1 VSLPE
6 LIERARRTEVRADLA
21 ERRVAE
27 LVRWTRPATSRWLP
41 FGAGLAVAAAA
52 AAMIVWLIRTP
63 PPEQSPVSIGDR
75 VAIVSEPGTRYRVA
89 TASHEATEIVVDR
102 GAVTARLW
110 PGAQPHELALR
121 GGDVVARATGTIYT
135 LSVDAKGG
143 AKVSVHEGKVDVSRA
158 ERHSVVSA
166 DGHAL
171 TGAAAELRALPAPPP
186 EPPAPAPTPT
196 PTPTPTP
203 ITPAPPVDA
212 PAHPVAVDAHVPT
225 ANERWREIR
234 KLRAQDQLDAAVS
247 ECIALADMKDA
258 TWSPIALVEAIRIE
272 LGPLAAPER
281 AIELAD
287 RMLREWPQHALAAE
301 TRALRK
307 QAISLRP

>member
-6 LIERARRTEVRADLA
+6 LIERARRTEVRAEIA
-21 ERRVAE
+21 VARVAE
-27 LVRWTRPATSRWLP
+27 LVRWATPEPSRWRWLP
-41 FGAGLAVAAAA
+41 FGAGLAVAGAA
-52 AAMIVWLIRTP
+52 AAMIVWMLRTP
-63 PPEQSPVSIGDR
+63 PASPTPVSIGDR

-89 TASHEATEIVVDR
+89 SASNTATEIVVDR

-135 LSVDAKGG
+135 LSVDGTGSAR
-143 AKVSVHEGKVDVSRA
+143 VSVHEGRVDVERA
-158 ERHSVVSA
+158 ERHETIAASR
-166 DGHAL
+166 HAL
-171 TGAAAELRALPAPPP
+171 TGAAAELSALPT
-186 EPPAPAPTPT
+186 PAPAAPTLT

-203 ITPAPPVDA
+203 ITPVPTTAP
-212 PAHPVAVDAHVPT
+212 HVPT

-234 KLRAQDQLDAAVS
+234 KLRAQDKLDAAVK
-247 ECIALADMKDA
+247 ECIALADQNDP

-287 RMLREWPQHALAAE
+287 RMLREWPQHALAGE
-301 TRALRK
+301 TRELRK